1 MTFLLQ
7 TCSKN
12 QCFPSC
18 KNQLPFHCFLHWFF
32 NICRFIFALNLN
44 FFLTLIP
51 TSILDC
57 ICTQFGPPNGSP
69 NPHFFSNF
77 ALVELPRTSKGHPKD
92 VQRSWNIDIFLQ
104 TAVLGALLAH
114 AGDLVASFWFNFSR
128 FGFHVT
134 FCSINFGCNPF
145 NLKGLGRGWGKEQ
158 CLT

>member
-32 NICRFIFALNLN
+32 NILVHFCIKFELFSDVDSHIDFRLHLYSIWTPKWLPKST
-44 FFLTLIP
+44 FFQQLCLSRAP
-51 TSILDC
+51 
-57 ICTQFGPPNGSP
+57 
-69 NPHFFSNF
+69 
-77 ALVELPRTSKGHPKD
+77 KG
-92 VQRSWNIDIFLQ
+92 VQRSWNIGIFLQ

-128 FGFHVT
+128 FGFHAT
-134 FCSINFGCNPF
+134 FFSIIFFCNLF